1 MADEAQRPLPL
12 KPTTPVGAV
21 VPEARQPWENIK
33 PGVWVEWHSPL
44 FHPQRAEVI
53 GMYTNE
59 VLEVWHPLAQTL
71 CQIPR
76 AWVTRVWTQPAGGLS
91 GH

>member
-1 MADEAQRPLPL
+1 MADETQRPLPL
-12 KPTTPVGAV
+12 KPTKPVGSV
-21 VPEARQPWENIK
+21 EPEARQPWEDIK

-59 VLEVWHPLAQTL
+59 VLEVWHPITEQL

-76 AWVTRVWTQPAGGLS
+76 AWVTRVWTQPVGG
-91 GH
+91 